1 MVTHLN
7 KSLKFWVVSGLL
19 LSLSTNVC
27 AASEY
32 AVKSAIIYKITKFVQ
47 WPASVKED
55 EQLKICVVGKNPFG
69 KALNAV
75 NDKVS
80 QGKKI
85 KISYLETPD
94 EKIDCHIAFLRP
106 EEEQMKQ
113 WIQQHNEQGI
123 LTISDI
129 KGFAKS
135 GGMVEL
141 EMKGKRIGFLIHRKN
156 ASQAG
161 FNFKSQLLRLAK
173 IIKSQGD

>member
-1 MVTHLN
+1 M
-7 KSLKFWVVSGLL
+7 L

-47 WPASVKED
+47 WPDSVADGD
-55 EQLKICVVGKNPFG
+55 ELKICVVGINPFG

-80 QGKKI
+80 QGKTI
-85 KISYLETPD
+85 KISYLENPNKD
-94 EKIDCHIAFLRP
+94 IDCHIAFLHP
-106 EEEQMKQ
+106 KAEQMKQ

-156 ASQAG
+156 ASKAG